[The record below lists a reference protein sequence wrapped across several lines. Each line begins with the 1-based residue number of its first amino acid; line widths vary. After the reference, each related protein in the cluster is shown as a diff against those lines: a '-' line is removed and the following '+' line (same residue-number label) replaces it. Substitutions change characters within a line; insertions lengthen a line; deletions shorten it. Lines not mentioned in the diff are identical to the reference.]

1 MLSKSLGNDFTII
14 EDGVC
19 GRTVALDDP
28 MFVGRNGLKSI
39 ENSIRS
45 NSPID
50 LLIIMLGTNDLKY
63 FYRMTAEKITENCG
77 KLIDK
82 AISSCENPD
91 SIQILLISPI
101 LLGENILSI
110 NSTYNAQSVKTSHS
124 LAKEFENL
132 AKKKNC
138 YFLAAENYA
147 VASDVDCEHMT
158 AAEHKKLA
166 TAIEKEIL
174 KIFK

>member
-1 MLSKSLGNDFTII
+1 MGINPTVQGNSMKTFAGQACFTII

-19 GRTVALDDP
+19 GRTLALDDP

-124 LAKEFENL
+124 LAK
-132 AKKKNC
+132 
-138 YFLAAENYA
+138 
-147 VASDVDCEHMT
+147 
-158 AAEHKKLA
+158 
-166 TAIEKEIL
+166 
-174 KIFK
+174 